1 MMMSIMFK
9 SAQQV
14 YKVHARITIYLGVHI
29 ETFFEQANLLKLM
42 AHPMRLQILTVLSQD
57 AECVCHLS
65 AVLDKPQP
73 YVSQQLAVLRNA
85 GIIVDQKEGTN
96 VFYGLASGRIGS
108 RVRAVLAP
116 LADELQAGEER
127 GHRRISGCCCP
138 KCSAEV

>member
-1 MMMSIMFK
+1 MDIF
-9 SAQQV
+9 
-14 YKVHARITIYLGVHI
+14 R
-29 ETFFEQANLLKLM
+29 EQANLLKLM

-96 VFYGLASGRIGS
+96 VFYGLANGRIGH
-108 RVRAVLAP
+108 RVRAVLQP
-116 LADELQAGEER
+116 LAGEMQAGER
-127 GHRRISGCCCP
+127 SGHQRIGGCCCP
-138 KCSAEV
+138 KCNSEA

>member
-1 MMMSIMFK
+1 MDIF
-9 SAQQV
+9 
-14 YKVHARITIYLGVHI
+14 R
-29 ETFFEQANLLKLM
+29 EQANLLKLM
-42 AHPMRLQILTVLSQD
+42 AHPMRLQILAVLSQD

-96 VFYGLASGRIGS
+96 VFYGLTNGRIGS

-116 LADELQAGEER
+116 LAGELQTGKPT
-127 GHRRISGCCCP
+127 GHQRVDVCGCP
-138 KCSAEV
+138 KCSARA